1 MLEHVVTSH
10 SRWPEST
17 ALHSLNINN
26 REARSEA
33 FMPLTPGR
41 DVADVDV
48 EGPGTAEGAEVAEAA
63 GAAEDEVTIIT
74 VHMSLMALM

>member
-1 MLEHVVTSH
+1 MVLRNS
-10 SRWPEST
+10 
-17 ALHSLNINN
+17 NINN
-26 REARSEA
+26 KGAKSAA
-33 FMPLTPGR
+33 FMPSIQGK

-74 VHMSLMALM
+74 VHMSLMASM